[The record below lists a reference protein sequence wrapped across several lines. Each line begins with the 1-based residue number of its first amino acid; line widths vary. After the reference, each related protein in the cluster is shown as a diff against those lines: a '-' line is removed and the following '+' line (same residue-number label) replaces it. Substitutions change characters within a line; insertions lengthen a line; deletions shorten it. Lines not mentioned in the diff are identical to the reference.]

1 MSTITPTLT
10 QLEYALAIAQHG
22 SFRAAARACH
32 VSQPALSAQVAKLEE
47 GLGAVLFDR
56 KTRPVIPTDKG
67 RLLLPRFETIVAAV
81 REVEELASAQD
92 DGLRGELRL
101 GIIPTLAPYLL
112 PRFLPQLCAEYPA
125 VHVVVRELTTEQIVD
140 ALRADQLDAGV
151 LATPLQIPG
160 IHEAR
165 LFDEPLRIYAS
176 PMSSLPADGRGRRL
190 TVEQLPT
197 RELIVMT
204 EGHCLRTQVL
214 DLCELGEDAQDVG
227 FQLET
232 GSMSTLVRM
241 LDKGPWF
248 TVLPELALDEL
259 DERARRERVFEF
271 AGPRPYREVG
281 LVFRRR
287 TYRAGLREVVAAA
300 IVESVPLKWRRRS
313 GRGRRVAPV

>member
-1 MSTITPTLT
+1 MIDK
-10 QLEYALAIAQHG
+10 LELFLALARERHFG
-22 SFRAAARACH
+22 RAAEACN

-67 RLLLPRFETIVAAV
+67 RLLLPRFEAIVTAM
-81 REVEELASAQD
+81 REVEELAAAQD
-92 DGLRGELRL
+92 DALRGELRL

-112 PRFLPQLCAEYPA
+112 PRFLPGLCAEHPA
-125 VHVVVRELTTEQIVD
+125 MHVVVRELTTEEIVD
-140 ALRADQLDAGV
+140 ALRADALDAGV
-151 LATPLQIPG
+151 LATPLAAPG
-160 IHEAR
+160 IHEQR

-176 PMSSLPADGRGRRL
+176 PRSSLHVEGRAGRRL

-197 RELIVMT
+197 RELVVMT

-214 DLCELGEDAQDVG
+214 DLCELGDAADSPG

-259 DERARRERVFEF
+259 DPVARQERVYEF

-281 LVFRRR
+281 IVYRRP
-287 TYRAGLREVVAAA
+287 TYRAALREAVAEAV
-300 IVESVPLKWRRRS
+300 VESVPSKWRRRS
-313 GRGRRVAPV
+313 GRGRRVDPV